1 MIFNSID
8 EIKEHFDLD
17 SIDLNVIKKIL
28 KKRLKKL
35 HPDDN
40 KGEFKNDNDKNDY
53 HKIHS
58 ALEFIKTQT
67 TTSLTLTKSD
77 LTQLTSS
84 INKLSKI
91 QNEKSDKKIV
101 KEKDAELDTILSSSV
116 QEFVKN
122 NSGIKITGIAIT
134 TAITALWSFPSIV
147 KDHPILSFIYE
158 YHKDFTIVYVFT
170 LFLAVMFWIKIKRA
184 ERKDKEIKN
193 SYRLESIQNQ
203 MFTLF
208 SQSVKASFHNTEHRN
223 DKIYIIFTKDDLIH
237 FLMNEYEKLKKK
249 LNSNLDIF
257 KRLEQIEWIINKE
270 KKERKRRSLSELLN
284 LPSLA
289 TPGEIDLETAQTISE
304 LIITRLKT
312 RNLIVLSKEKSLSDR
327 FEYEFKY

>member
-1 MIFNSID
+1 MTFNSID
-8 EIKEHFDLD
+8 EITEHFDLD
-17 SIDLNVIKKIL
+17 SIDLNSIKKVL
-28 KKRLKKL
+28 KKKIKKL

-40 KGEFKNDNDKNDY
+40 EGKFKSNTDEENY
-53 HKIHS
+53 HTIHS

-67 TTSLTLTKSD
+67 SNSLTLTKSD

-91 QNEKSDKKIV
+91 QNEKSNKKLA
-101 KEKDAELDTILSSSV
+101 KEKDIELDSILSSSV
-116 QEFVKN
+116 QEFVKKT
-122 NSGIKITGIAIT
+122 SGIKITGIAIT

-158 YHKDFTIVYVFT
+158 YHKDFTIFYVIT
-170 LFLAVMFWIKIKRA
+170 LFLAVMLWIKIKNT
-184 ERKDKEIKN
+184 EKKDKEIKN
-193 SYRLESIQNQ
+193 SYKLESVQNQ

-208 SQSVKASFHNTEHRN
+208 SQVVKVNFHNTEHRN
-223 DKIYIIFTKDDLIH
+223 DKIFIIFTKDDLIH
-237 FLMNEYEKLKKK
+237 FLMNKYEKLKSEIK
-249 LNSNLDIF
+249 NTQDSFQTI
-257 KRLEQIEWIINKE
+257 EQIKWIIEKE
-270 KKERKRRSLSELLN
+270 KKERKHRSLSEILN

-312 RNLIVLSKEKSLSDR
+312 RNLIVLSSKKSLSDK